1 MLMIIYLVG
10 GVRQMKQQKKNSLK
24 HHIVA
29 STTSNKHLEGW
40 LKPPKPAF
48 NPFDDPSDSLNDAT
62 TTPFINVAERGNR
75 ERNHRKKDSSSEPTI
90 SLDQTPPRVLI
101 TTSLLSRGLDF
112 SPSIKHV
119 ILVDQARDQ
128 VDFLHRAGRTGRGEG
143 GVGNVYVFDSG
154 DVMKRRG
161 SGENGG
167 KRSWSGGNKVV
178 RVGEGKRGT
187 VPGWVGTM
195 IRRKG
200 ERREEEEK
208 RDPAAKARRRQDNE
222 KIPMTVARK
231 DGKKEKQRGGQ
242 QLSRDRKKLL
252 FRRG

>member
-1 MLMIIYLVG
+1 
-10 GVRQMKQQKKNSLK
+10 MKQQKKESLK

-48 NPFDDPSDSLNDAT
+48 NPSEDPSDSLDDSTIITTSFIDTSEKGEKRNKNKNDHT
-62 TTPFINVAERGNR
+62 
-75 ERNHRKKDSSSEPTI
+75 EPTI
-90 SLDQTPPRVLI
+90 ALNQTPPRVLI

-143 GVGNVYVFDSG
+143 GVGNVYVFDTG
-154 DVMKRRG
+154 DVMKRG
-161 SGENGG
+161 SSGEKGRSGG
-167 KRSWSGGNKVV
+167 KRNWSGGNQKVV
-178 RVGEGKRGT
+178 RVEEGRKGT

-200 ERREEEEK
+200 ERREEEER

-222 KIPMTVARK
+222 KVPMKVTRK
-231 DGKKEKQRGGQ
+231 DVKAKQGERRQ
-242 QLSRDRKKLL
+242 QLGRERKKL